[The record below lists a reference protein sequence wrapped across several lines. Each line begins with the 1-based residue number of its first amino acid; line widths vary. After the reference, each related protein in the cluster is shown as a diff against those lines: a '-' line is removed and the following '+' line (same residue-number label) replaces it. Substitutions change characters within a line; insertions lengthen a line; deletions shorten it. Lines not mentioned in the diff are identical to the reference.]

1 VLASVFGRA
10 FVGEP
15 MMRWPLG
22 DHGDIEER
30 FTRCFEYFLEDL
42 VTLGM
47 VWEAGSGPTCKRQA
61 GTSISATARRRRR
74 PDRDVTEATG
84 LSRHAHARASAN

>member
-42 VTLGM
+42 VKLGL
-47 VWEAGSGPTCKRQA
+47 VWEAG
-61 GTSISATARRRRR
+61 TALGAALWIPRERRR
-74 PDRDVTEATG
+74 PPHGSCAGIRDPPKITA
-84 LSRHAHARASAN
+84 AI